1 MIDPVRI
8 TLLLSSVARREPQQ
22 KLSSVKHMLR
32 CIYMR
37 TWISAKFLV
46 KCSDLTLSVDASHP
60 TMTPSHDYI
69 ASVDTCTDSNP
80 PHIKWY
86 REFFFIPVAFC
97 FLLIYCVSNIQE
109 SAIVSWVPF
118 HIDTQIWSKTRCSEE
133 TGSLYHCFHPNTQ
146 N

>member
-32 CIYMR
+32 CICAPEYLQNFSWNVPIWHYQLMHHILP
-37 TWISAKFLV
+37 WHQAMIISQV
-46 KCSDLTLSVDASHP
+46 LTPALIQIYH
-60 TMTPSHDYI
+60 I
-69 ASVDTCTDSNP
+69 SNG
-80 PHIKWY
+80 IVN
-86 REFFFIPVAFC
+86 FFFIPVAFC
-97 FLLIYCVSNIQE
+97 FPLIYCVSNIQE